1 MYLYICLSIP
11 FYPPGSGEID
21 FEEFLK
27 LMAAK
32 QANMTMEDELRGA
45 FSVFDRDG
53 SGYISSQELKQV
65 SEEPASFYPWV
76 TGNCIFFTFFSAIN
90 RKKKLLLQEIII
102 VYNLLSTINLVTC

>member
-1 MYLYICLSIP
+1 MYLSICLSIP

-65 SEEPASFYPWV
+65 RSVSIHELPEIV
-76 TGNCIFFTFFSAIN
+76 FSLLSLQPSTE
-90 RKKKLLLQEIII
+90 KKKFLQQEIII